1 MEMHRIGRSAICS
14 VIAAILFIAPLA
26 SKSAGAAEKSEKIR
40 IGVSSKSLGFL
51 DTWVAHD
58 KGFFRK
64 HGLDS
69 EVITIRPNLAIV
81 ALLSGDL
88 DYSTVSGTV
97 IRAAVKGMPVR
108 LFTIGLRSSFHA
120 LVAQPRYKSIAD
132 LRGKKIAVSSIG
144 ATDEVVARYLLQK
157 AGLDARRDAVILPM
171 GGSEVRYQSLVS
183 GQTDATALSLP
194 HSLIAKQQGYRIL
207 GSAADAL
214 EIPFSGLGTSVQK
227 IERNREQVKRVVAA
241 EMDAMRWIKTQKQ
254 EAIQYLKQAFGAD
267 DATALESYNIYVP
280 LIVDDVRV
288 KPALV
293 KAVLEFED
301 SAGVSWEKVADAT
314 PVEDVLRQKAAK

>member
-1 MEMHRIGRSAICS
+1 
-14 VIAAILFIAPLA
+14 
-26 SKSAGAAEKSEKIR
+26 
-40 IGVSSKSLGFL
+40 
-51 DTWVAHD
+51 
-58 KGFFRK
+58 
-64 HGLDS
+64 
-69 EVITIRPNLAIV
+69 
-81 ALLSGDL
+81 
-88 DYSTVSGTV
+88 V